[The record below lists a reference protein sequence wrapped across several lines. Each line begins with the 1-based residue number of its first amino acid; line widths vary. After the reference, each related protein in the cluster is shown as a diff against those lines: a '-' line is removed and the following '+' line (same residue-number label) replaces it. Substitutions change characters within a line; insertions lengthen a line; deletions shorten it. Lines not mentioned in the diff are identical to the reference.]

1 MLQYAALTAKELRP
15 FYDSGVQQDRSA
27 MRRAE
32 AAMAVV
38 PRRLRLKARLMKS
51 FTEDAIVPASRGDLG
66 VLRALSRGFHMLEP
80 PALAFRRLDV
90 LLPILRFWL
99 MGKARKAPFYTP
111 RMGPERHEMRNLLGL
126 A

>member
-1 MLQYAALTAKELRP
+1 M
-15 FYDSGVQQDRSA
+15 
-27 MRRAE
+27 
-32 AAMAVV
+32 
-38 PRRLRLKARLMKS
+38 
-51 FTEDAIVPASRGDLG
+51 PASRGNLG

-111 RMGPERHEMRNLLGL
+111 RMGPERHEMRTLLGL